1 MALYCKCRISKNAL
15 LQTVL
20 LVILPTG
27 TWRMVLF
34 YFLFFCKL
42 YEDVDTKIIKLKQKI
57 QQEWFWRSFKLRCK
71 LFWPTK
77 ILMLIKISLISQSNV
92 ADKYEILKVNY
103 KKPRFS
109 RELRTGRDQVVC
121 FEVDLAAGSIVFQP
135 NLRDYQQLSCYHYRN
150 DLKQQT
156 SLRIIWLIAFVFFYL
171 FLLEMKFNIL
181 SSISEHFI
189 NFDTEHIKQV

>member
-1 MALYCKCRISKNAL
+1 VANGV
-15 LQTVL
+15 VL
-20 LVILPTG
+20 LP
-27 TWRMVLF
+27 
-34 YFLFFCKL
+34 FFCKL

-57 QQEWFWRSFKLRCK
+57 QQEWFWRSFKLWCK

-77 ILMLIKISLISQSNV
+77 TLMLIKISLISQSNV